1 MRPVGDARGES
12 GGPVPRWWLWATSL
26 TVALAAGTWLWT
38 EALHLSPTPLERY
51 VAERAA
57 ALDTGEP
64 VTEQVLADLAR
75 DKLAVRAGEGAF
87 ARNCARCHGAG
98 AEGNIGPNL
107 TDDFWIGGG
116 AALDIYQTILR
127 GRDGKGMPS
136 WGLLLGTAD
145 CKQLAAYVVTLR
157 GANRPGKAPQGARWS
172 PAPPAK

>member
-1 MRPVGDARGES
+1 MSDARAHDS
-12 GGPVPRWWLWATSL
+12 ALPRWWLWATAF
-26 TVALAAGTWLWT
+26 TVALAAGYWLWI
-38 EALHLSPTPLERY
+38 EPLHLSPTPFERY
-51 VAERAA
+51 VTERAA

-64 VTEQVLADLAR
+64 VTEKVIADLAR

-87 ARNCARCHGAG
+87 ARNCAKCHGAR
-98 AEGNIGPNL
+98 AEGHIGPNL

-136 WGLLLGTAD
+136 WGLLLGTGD

-157 GANRPGKAPQGARWS
+157 GTNRPGKAPQGAKWV
-172 PAPPAK
+172 PTAP